1 MRILIL
7 ICCVFCLSAQ
17 DGNIV
22 SRERVRASL
31 KKMQSKAKDKEN
43 YLFQKRVVKRELG
56 ADGHVKSESVSIQRR
71 DPWEEQVVT
80 RVIEKDGKVLTA
92 EEITKQE
99 EKLRRSVIEMRKT
112 PMKPRFEEEG
122 WMDEMP
128 DALEFR
134 KIGVEDRH
142 GRPADVLSFS
152 PQKGYKAKTMRAKAF
167 EKVRGKVWVDQQDG
181 EMTFLDIEIFD
192 TISVGFGLLGKLEK
206 GTHFEMERK
215 KWDIGVWFEVW
226 QRIRYDLRVL
236 MVKSLRQEIETHWSN
251 LSPRPPVKMIR
262 SGS

>member
-1 MRILIL
+1 MRALIL
-7 ICCVFCLSAQ
+7 ICFAFCLSGQ
-17 DGNIV
+17 DEGIV

-31 KKMQSKAKDKEN
+31 KKMQAKAKQKED
-43 YLFQKRVVKRELG
+43 YLFQRRLAKRELT
-56 ADGHVKSESVSIQRR
+56 ADGKVKSETVSILRR
-71 DPWEEQVVT
+71 DPWEDQVVT
-80 RVIEKDGKVLTA
+80 RLIEKDGKALTS

-99 EKLRRSVIEMRKT
+99 ERLRRSVIEMRKT
-112 PMKPRFEEEG
+112 PMKPRFEEET

-134 KIGVEDRH
+134 KVGVEERH

-236 MVKSLRQEIETHWSN
+236 MVKSIREEIETHWSN

>member
-1 MRILIL
+1 MRALIL
-7 ICCVFCLSAQ
+7 ICFSLCLSGQ
-17 DGNIV
+17 EDLVV
-22 SRERVRASL
+22 SREKVRASL
-31 KKMQSKAKDKEN
+31 KQMQAKAKQKEN
-43 YLFQKRVVKRELG
+43 YLFQRRLTKRELTAEG
-56 ADGHVKSESVSIQRR
+56 NVKSETVSVLRR

-80 RVIEKDGKVLTA
+80 RLIEKDGKALTA

-112 PMKPRFEEEG
+112 TMKARFEEET

-134 KIGVEDRH
+134 RAGVEDRH
-142 GRPADVLSFS
+142 GRPADVFSFT

-167 EKVRGKVWVDQQDG
+167 EKIRGRVWVDRQDG
-181 EMTFLDIEIFD
+181 EMTLLDVEVFD

-215 KWDIGVWFEVW
+215 KWEIGVWFEVW
-226 QRIRYDLRVL
+226 QRIRYDLRVM

-251 LSPRPPVKMIR
+251 LSQRPPVKMIR